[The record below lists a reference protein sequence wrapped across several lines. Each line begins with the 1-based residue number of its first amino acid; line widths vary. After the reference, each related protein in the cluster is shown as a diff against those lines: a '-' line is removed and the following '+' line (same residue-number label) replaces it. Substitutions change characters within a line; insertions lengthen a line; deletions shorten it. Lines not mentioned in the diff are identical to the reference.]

1 MCRAPSYLD
10 RTLSSILC
18 AVAACLAQACPLFLQ
33 LKDSIIARGRAKAE
47 QKGKAELERQE
58 LWRIGMPKRTSGPVK
73 GAKAPSMAA
82 DQERPSLAKLSR
94 TLLNA
99 RAAFRNRG

>member
-1 MCRAPSYLD
+1 MRCQPTSSE
-10 RTLSSILC
+10 RTIILG
-18 AVAACLAQACPLFLQ
+18 ACPEQACPVFLQ

-58 LWRIGMPKRTSGPVK
+58 LWTIGIPKKPSAPVQGATQ
-73 GAKAPSMAA
+73 GAKAASMATSE
-82 DQERPSLAKLSR
+82 ERPSLSKLSK

-99 RAAFRNRG
+99 RAAFRNVA

>member
-1 MCRAPSYLD
+1 MRCQPTSLER
-10 RTLSSILC
+10 IL
-18 AVAACLAQACPLFLQ
+18 VACPVQACPLFLQ

-58 LWRIGMPKRTSGPVK
+58 LWTIGMPKRPSPPAQ
-73 GAKAPSMAA
+73 GAKAASMATSE
-82 DQERPSLAKLSR
+82 ERPSLAKLSK

-99 RAAFRNRG
+99 RAAFRNVA